1 MVDYST
7 VENEYLTPIIS
18 SFNENLESAQNTA
31 VEEAKKFK
39 QFFLRQLDD
48 LEKALKKK
56 VEENEKLTQNKSSI
70 EATIQ
75 AEKEK
80 VTWLENFL
88 SRLDAVLEI

>member
-1 MVDYST
+1 MT
-7 VENEYLTPIIS
+7 VL
-18 SFNENLESAQNTA
+18 
-31 VEEAKKFK
+31 
-39 QFFLRQLDD
+39 
-48 LEKALKKK
+48 
-56 VEENEKLTQNKSSI
+56 EENEKLTQNKSSI